1 MSKLSALSASL
12 RWRSKRENSAAQ
24 LNKTKEKSSSS
35 MLSTAV
41 SQNPKGSGELEM
53 STRHPDVS
61 RSDADLIQELVI
73 QLTEML
79 MEDTPRRDLLL
90 SALTTLVGVTQVTRL
105 LEARTWQEE
114 G

>member
-12 RWRSKRENSAAQ
+12 RWRSKRENSAAL
-24 LNKTKEKSSSS
+24 LNTTKKKSSSS
-35 MLSTAV
+35 TQSTAV
-41 SQNPKGSGELEM
+41 CQNPKGSGQLEM

-90 SALTTLVGVTQVTRL
+90 SALTTLVGVAQVTRI
-105 LEARTWQEE
+105 LEVRPWQED